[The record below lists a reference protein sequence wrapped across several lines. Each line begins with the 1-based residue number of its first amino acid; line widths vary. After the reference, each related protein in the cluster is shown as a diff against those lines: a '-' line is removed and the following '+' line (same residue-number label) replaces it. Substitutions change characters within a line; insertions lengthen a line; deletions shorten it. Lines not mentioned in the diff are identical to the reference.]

1 MDRYTS
7 AERLAEQY
15 TDSTRL
21 RIRQE
26 THRRYSAS
34 AIGFIDWVIGHL
46 DVSAGMSVA
55 DIGCGHG
62 EYHQALTALG
72 AQVTGVDRSLG
83 MARDAAVTCLAV
95 VGDAEALPLGDGTF
109 DRVMCNHVL
118 YHVPDQLL
126 AMRELRRV
134 SRPRGRVVMATN
146 GARNNE
152 RIYEVARAA
161 ASDIGRPEAFTRASP
176 FRLESVDRVR
186 EVFPEVSVHVLRSEL
201 VFPDPEPALRY
212 WRTMHDDPELE
223 AAMRARIDA
232 IIEAEDSFR
241 VPTIAGCFVAGLGV

>member
-1 MDRYTS
+1 MDKPETRIDP
-7 AERLAEQY
+7 ALA
-15 TDSTRL
+15 
-21 RIRQE
+21 
-26 THRRYSAS
+26 H
-34 AIGFIDWVIGHL
+34 
-46 DVSAGMSVA
+46 
-55 DIGCGHG
+55 
-62 EYHQALTALG
+62 
-72 AQVTGVDRSLG
+72 
-83 MARDAAVTCLAV
+83 AV
-95 VGDAEALPLGDGTF
+95 
-109 DRVMCNHVL
+109 
-118 YHVPDQLL
+118 
-126 AMRELRRV
+126 
-134 SRPRGRVVMATN
+134 
-146 GARNNE
+146 NE